1 MNSSSSNNHTG
12 RRAVKRQ
19 AVRLPFHPQKRTRRA
34 PPPLELTTSLPD
46 VLELAASPLDN
57 GAVEAGLTPPPTASP
72 GTTGVAFTWPEEAKP
87 AVRALTPTIITIDDD
102 TEEETEQPEEPLVV
116 LFDPIIRQIVPM
128 TPRHTP
134 PPARAARAAPPPP
147 PARAARA
154 APPPP
159 PARAARAT
167 PPPPP
172 PAPPTPVQAPP
183 PPSKRFVEMV
193 GIAWPHE
200 VSQEARRMNPAKR
213 RTHLVWC
220 EGRRYKSPSSY
231 PSSNQDQVY
240 NPCGNKDF
248 PSYPSSNK
256 DQVLNPCGNK
266 DTPSYPSSNKD
277 QVLNPC
283 GNKDTHNDLRSNQ
296 DQVNSPCG
304 NKDTLSQS
312 LCQDQASVLVVARIT
327 SSIFVVTRIQY
338 TSLCGN
344 KDLASSPCGNKEPG
358 TNPCGNKDSTHQVL
372 R

>member
-87 AVRALTPTIITIDDD
+87 AELAKPPVRALTPTIITIDDD

-116 LFDPIIRQIVPM
+116 RFDPIIRQIVPM
-128 TPRHTP
+128 TPRHT
-134 PPARAARAAPPPP
+134 PP

-183 PPSKRFVEMV
+183 PPPPPSKRFVEMV

-213 RTHLVWC
+213 RTHLVC
-220 EGRRYKSPSSY
+220 Y

-240 NPCGNKDF
+240 NPYSNKDF
-248 PSYPSSNK
+248 
-256 DQVLNPCGNK
+256 
-266 DTPSYPSSNKD
+266 PSYPSSNKD